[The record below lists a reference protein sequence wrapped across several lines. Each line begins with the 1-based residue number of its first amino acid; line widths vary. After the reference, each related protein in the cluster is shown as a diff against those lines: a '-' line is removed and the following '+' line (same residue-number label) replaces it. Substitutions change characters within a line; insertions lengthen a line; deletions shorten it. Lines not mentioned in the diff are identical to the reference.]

1 MNPSQAFA
9 NSVST
14 VVLSQVFNGELKI
27 NLEAIS
33 NSSTSSKVGIGIRPS
48 YDSSLKSISAN
59 GLYYKNVQENIFPR
73 ENALQ
78 IARSL
83 DVLKGTL
90 PLEYEY
96 DPNITFRTTTLNGQ
110 PFTLTR
116 EVLFDDVQELFNL
129 VFLIDIKYN
138 DNTITNLSTY
148 DKDLSVYDGYYG
160 NLFSNK
166 TLYKANSSLIKV
178 DSSKQSSDIQIN
190 DGAPGGGLTLSGYT
204 PLLRES
210 IQTDK
215 HIGGFVTIRLIFV
228 KDGNVLLGPLRGGKF
243 KIDGA
248 SQTIDPKNAGN
259 TISLSLVKT
268 WENINQ
274 ISGVRTADSYLRS
287 KDPNDGF
294 FKNASNAEF
303 FKTFKE
309 G

>member
-33 NSSTSSKVGIGIRPS
+33 NSATSSKVGGGARPT

-73 ENALQ
+73 KNALQ

-90 PLEYEY
+90 PLQYEY
-96 DPNITFRTTTLNGQ
+96 DENITFRTTTVDGQ
-110 PFTLTR
+110 PYTLTK
-116 EVLFDDVQELFNL
+116 EVYFDEIQELFNL
-129 VFLIDIKYN
+129 VFVIDIKYN
-138 DNTITNLSTY
+138 DDKITRLTTY
-148 DKDLSVYDGYYG
+148 DKDLVIPEGYYG
-160 NLFSNK
+160 NAS
-166 TLYKANSSLIKV
+166 TTSITYQANSSLIKI
-178 DSSKQSSDIQIN
+178 DSSKQSADIQIH

-215 HIGGFVTIRLIFV
+215 HIGGFVTIRLVFV
-228 KDGNVLLGPLRGGKF
+228 KDGNILLGPLRGGKF

-248 SQTIDPKNAGN
+248 SQTISPKNGGN
-259 TISLSLVKT
+259 TINLSLVKT

-294 FKNASNAEF
+294 FRNASNAEF